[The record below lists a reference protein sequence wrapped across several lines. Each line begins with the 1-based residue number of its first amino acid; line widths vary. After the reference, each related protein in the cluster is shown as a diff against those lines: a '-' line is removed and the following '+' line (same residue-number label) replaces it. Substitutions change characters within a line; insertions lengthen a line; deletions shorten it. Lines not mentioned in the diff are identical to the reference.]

1 MKKLLLFIAM
11 LCAFAQGAWAQNTLE
26 EEWQEVLAMTQTTSS
41 NWNVLH
47 SGSTTGHWFGSDGN
61 TTYYRLGL
69 NNNIYNFTNYQH
81 DGSGA
86 TIHGTVYLYVPT
98 GITVNFI
105 GANANGANGAGAGIE
120 LPLGSKLY
128 LMGEGRV
135 IAEGGDAA
143 NGSNGDQG
151 DDGNWS
157 GDGPWAGSGGAGG
170 NGGGGAG
177 AGIGTRG
184 ADGGSGGSKA
194 QTSRKGWTNEYG
206 EYGHDGSQGG
216 TAQSMGVLMVE
227 QTYGLQV
234 SAKGG
239 AAGSRGGSGGAKG
252 RDAFKHQTSSYNY
265 SIAGGGGGGGGG
277 FGGKANDIGTGGP
290 GGGGGGSGSGGS
302 I

>member
-1 MKKLLLFIAM
+1 MKKTLLFFAL
-11 LCAFAQGAWAQNTLE
+11 LCAFAQGALAQTSLE

-105 GANANGANGAGAGIE
+105 GANANETNGAGAGIE
-120 LPLGSKLY
+120 LNEGNTLVLLG
-128 LMGEGRV
+128 
-135 IAEGGDAA
+135 GGTINATGGNAA
-143 NGSNGDQG
+143 NGSNGG
-151 DDGNWS
+151 TGGNAS
-157 GDGPWAGSGGAGG
+157 GEWDSWTYTGAGGTGG

-184 ADGGSGGSKA
+184 
-194 QTSRKGWTNEYG
+194 
-206 EYGHDGSQGG
+206 
-216 TAQSMGVLMVE
+216 
-227 QTYGLQV
+227 
-234 SAKGG
+234 
-239 AAGSRGGSGGAKG
+239 
-252 RDAFKHQTSSYNY
+252 
-265 SIAGGGGGGGGG
+265 
-277 FGGKANDIGTGGP
+277 
-290 GGGGGGSGSGGS
+290 
-302 I
+302 